1 MAKMNKMHILAGLL
15 VFLILILLINPSV
28 FRNMYSSIL
37 GRICLVIVVI
47 FFAMNSVTLGLLTA
61 LIIII
66 ASNMFM
72 REGLD
77 NMDTT
82 STSPMATTMAN
93 TTMNSPMSTEDR
105 PIINA
110 IQNKKD
116 SNSATQP
123 TPSAPT
129 NGVDLQ
135 TIQQSLQSQ
144 SSSTLPVTP
153 PSSTENVSPSS
164 TEPFSSRYATV

>member
-1 MAKMNKMHILAGLL
+1 MAKINKMHILAGLL

-37 GRICLVIVVI
+37 GRICLVFVVI

-61 LIIII
+61 LVIIL

-72 REGLD
+72 REGID

-82 STSPMATTMAN
+82 STSTTSSTPMTTDTTSMA
-93 TTMNSPMSTEDR
+93 
-105 PIINA
+105 NA

-116 SNSATQP
+116 SNSDASSSLPVQP
-123 TPSAPT
+123 SSTS
-129 NGVDLQ
+129 GVDLE
-135 TIQQSLQSQ
+135 TIKQAIQPAA
-144 SSSTLPVTP
+144 SSTLPVQP
-153 PSSTENVSPSS
+153 PSSSENVSPSS
-164 TEPFSSRYATV
+164 TEPFSSRYAPV